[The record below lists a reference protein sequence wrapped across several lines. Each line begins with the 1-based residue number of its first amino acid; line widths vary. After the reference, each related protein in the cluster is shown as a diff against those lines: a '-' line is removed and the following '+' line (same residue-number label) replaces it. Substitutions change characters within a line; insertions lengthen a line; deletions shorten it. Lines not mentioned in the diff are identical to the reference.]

1 MTEHPQ
7 VLEDTMRT
15 QAIRNERGM
24 ALFMALLML
33 VVLATLAVGAIMLSG
48 NASLLGKYHAK
59 DAEMRASADAGL
71 EWARDTING
80 TLGILPAVGFDT
92 LQLRVPVRDAGG
104 TVIPGFTRSVFIGK
118 SGTTTGQFGVYA
130 SVISRID
137 DNAGRAVVVRR
148 AELAQESFSQFA
160 RFDDVTTSSVVFAN
174 GIQVFGPIHTNG
186 TLYVGS
192 GGTRPIFHGLA
203 TTASTVQTASNGT
216 FKMGYKQGVPRINLP
231 TPANLATMDGYA
243 TTASLSLAGGA
254 VGPNVYNPQVR
265 IEFVP
270 VDINGDGNFT
280 GENEGFIRVYRGKDN
295 GIGTLNYITAR
306 RWSAAAGDPNTVSPN
321 CGDVAGAAPGNF
333 LPASGHIAGG
343 PAISGH
349 NHNLNA
355 TNNQKASLNAVTR
368 RCYLGGDPRLTN
380 GWQAGIG
387 GATPAAP
394 PNDYGAWVPWPG
406 YAGGPAPAAIA
417 GGVVHPA
424 LGGGVVGAD
433 QARFLWPV
441 NRPFNPNFAGVV
453 YVNGSVA
460 ISGVVR
466 GQVTVAASGNVLL
479 ADDLLYVTAPGSIP
493 DCYQNG
499 AVWADMLGVLT
510 PQFFVI
516 EDNNV
521 NSPFQ
526 VNGVY
531 VKGYDESAD
540 ETIHGAVLTLNSVM
554 SEGLGTGSDN
564 SEVCAGNPVGR
575 GCFNMV
581 GAAIQGVNAAR
592 MQGSAGGAT
601 GWNPQ
606 WTYDRCDGI
615 KGPPYFPTTGRYYKN
630 RYYEIDPVG
639 FTVAGWFAANQ

>member
-1 MTEHPQ
+1 
-7 VLEDTMRT
+7 MRT
-15 QAIRNERGM
+15 QAIRNQRGM

-80 TLGILPAVGFDT
+80 TLGILPAAGFDT
-92 LQLRVPVRDAGG
+92 LQLRLPVRDAGG
-104 TVIPGFTRSVFIGK
+104 TVIPGFTRSVFAGR

-186 TLYVGS
+186 TLYVGAS
-192 GGTRPIFHGLA
+192 ATRPIFHGLA
-203 TTASTVQTASNGT
+203 TTASTIQTVANGT
-216 FKMGYKQGVPRINLP
+216 FKKGYKQGVARINLP
-231 TPANLATMDGYA
+231 TPASLATLDGYA
-243 TTASLSLAGGA
+243 TTANLSVTGGA
-254 VGPNVYNPQVR
+254 VGTTVYNPHTR

-280 GENEGFIRVYRGKDN
+280 GENEGFMRVYRANNN
-295 GIGTLNYITAR
+295 GPAALTYVTAR
-306 RWSAAAGDPNTVSPN
+306 KWSASATDPNATSPN
-321 CGDVAGAAPGNF
+321 CGDVANGTFYTTGA
-333 LPASGHIAGG
+333 HIAGG
-343 PAISGH
+343 PAGH
-349 NHNLNA
+349 SHNLNLL
-355 TNNQKASLNAVTR
+355 NNQRASLNAASR
-368 RCYLGGDPRLTN
+368 RCYLGGDPRLTD
-380 GWQAGIG
+380 GWVVN
-387 GATPAAP
+387 TPPPWAVNAP
-394 PNDYGAWVPWPG
+394 SALGAWVPWPG
-406 YAGGPAPAAIA
+406 YAGGGAAPAAIA
-417 GGVVHPA
+417 NGQIHPA
-424 LGGGVVGAD
+424 FGGGQVGAMAD
-433 QARFLWPV
+433 YLWPI
-441 NRPFNPNFAGVV
+441 NRPFNPNFSGVV

-479 ADDLLYVTAPGSIP
+479 ADDLIYVTAPGSIP
-493 DCYQNG
+493 DCNQNG

-510 PQFFVI
+510 AQFFVI

-526 VNGVY
+526 VNGAY
-531 VKGYDESAD
+531 VKGYDETAD
-540 ETIHGAVLTLNSVM
+540 ETVHGAVLTLNSVM
-554 SEGLGTGSDN
+554 SEALGTGSDN

-581 GAAIQGVNAAR
+581 GAAIQGINAAR
-592 MQGSAGGAT
+592 MQSSGGGAT

-639 FTVAGWFAANQ
+639 FDVAAWFAANQ

>member
-1 MTEHPQ
+1 
-7 VLEDTMRT
+7 MRT
-15 QAIRNERGM
+15 QAIRNQRGM

-80 TLGILPAVGFDT
+80 TLGILPAAGFVT
-92 LQLRVPVRDAGG
+92 LQSRQPVRDAGG
-104 TVIPGFTRSVFIGK
+104 TVIPGFTRSVFAGR
-118 SGTTTGQFGVYA
+118 SGATTGQFGVYA

-160 RFDDVTTSSVVFAN
+160 RFDDTTTSSVVFAN

-186 TLYVGS
+186 VLYVGAS
-192 GGTRPIFHGLA
+192 ATPAVFHGLA
-203 TTASTVQTASNGT
+203 TTASTINSVANGT
-216 FKMGYKQGVPRINLP
+216 FKKGYKQGVARINLP
-231 TPANLATMDGYA
+231 TPASLATLDGYA
-243 TTASLSLAGGA
+243 TTANLSVTGGA
-254 VGPNVYNPQVR
+254 LGTTVYNPQTR

-270 VDINGDGNFT
+270 VDLDGDGDFT
-280 GENEGFIRVYRGKDN
+280 DENEGFIRVYRAN
-295 GIGTLNYITAR
+295 NTTANALNYVTAR
-306 RWSAAAGDPNTVSPN
+306 RWAAGTDPNATSPN
-321 CGDVAGAAPGNF
+321 CGDVSGGVFMTAADHSNTTLAP
-333 LPASGHIAGG
+333 
-343 PAISGH
+343 H
-349 NHNLNA
+349 NHNTASTLA
-355 TNNQKASLNAVTR
+355 NQRASLNLASR

-380 GWQAGIG
+380 GWVVNSP
-387 GATPAAP
+387 TPAAA
-394 PNDYGAWVPWPG
+394 NLGAWIRWPG
-406 YAGGPAPAAIA
+406 YGAGAAPAAIA
-417 GGVVHPA
+417 NGTMHPA
-424 LGGGVVGAD
+424 LGGGLVGNAMAD
-433 QARFLWPV
+433 YLWPI
-441 NRPFNPNFAGVV
+441 NRPLNPNFSGVI
-453 YVNGSVA
+453 YVNGSVG

-466 GQVTVAASGNVLL
+466 GQVTVAASGNVML
-479 ADDLLYVTAPGSIP
+479 ADDLIYVTAPGSVP
-493 DCYQNG
+493 DCNQNG

-510 PQFFVI
+510 PQFFMI
-516 EDNNV
+516 EDNSV

-526 VNGVY
+526 AGTAAY
-531 VKGYDESAD
+531 VKGYDETAD

-554 SEGLGTGSDN
+554 SEALGTGSDN

-581 GAAIQGVNAAR
+581 GAAIQGKNAAR

-606 WTYDRCDGI
+606 WTFDRCDGI

>member
-1 MTEHPQ
+1 MK
-7 VLEDTMRT
+7 T
-15 QAIRNERGM
+15 QGIRNRRGM
-24 ALFMALLML
+24 ALFMALLLL

-80 TLGILPAVGFDT
+80 TLGILPPAGFVI
-92 LQLRVPVRDAGG
+92 LQFQVPVRDAGG
-104 TVIPGFTRSVFIGK
+104 TVIPGFTRSVFAGR

-160 RFDDVTTSSVVFAN
+160 RFDDTTVSSVVFAN

-186 TLYVGS
+186 PLYVGS
-192 GGTRPIFHGLA
+192 SGTPAVFHGLA
-203 TTASTVQTASNGT
+203 TTASTIQSVANGT
-216 FKMGYKQGVPRINLP
+216 FKKGYKQNVARINLP
-231 TPANLATMDGYA
+231 TPASLATLDGYA
-243 TTASLSLAGGA
+243 TTAGLSLAGGA
-254 VGPNVYNPQVR
+254 LGTTVYNPQVR

-270 VDINGDGNFT
+270 VDIDGDGDFT
-280 GENEGFIRVYRGKDN
+280 DENEGFIRVYRAN
-295 GIGTLNYITAR
+295 NTNAASLTYVTAR
-306 RWSAAAGDPNTVSPN
+306 RWNTASATDPNANSPN
-321 CGDVAGAAPGNF
+321 CGDVSGGVFMTAADHNNAT
-333 LPASGHIAGG
+333 PA
-343 PAISGH
+343 PH
-349 NHNLNA
+349 NHNTASTLA
-355 TNNQKASLNAVTR
+355 NQRASLNLASR
-368 RCYLGGDPRLTN
+368 RCYLGGDARLTN
-380 GWQAGIG
+380 GWVAN
-387 GATPAAP
+387 TPVP
-394 PNDYGAWVPWPG
+394 GNYGQWLRWPG
-406 YAGGPAPAAIA
+406 YGAGAAPAAIA
-417 GGVVHPA
+417 NGTIHPA
-424 LGGGVVGAD
+424 LGGGLVGNAMAD
-433 QARFLWPV
+433 YLWPI
-441 NRPFNPNFAGVV
+441 NRPFNPNFSGVI
-453 YVNGSVA
+453 YVNGSVG
-460 ISGVVR
+460 ISGIVR

-479 ADDLLYVTAPGSIP
+479 ADDLIYVTAPGSIP
-493 DCYQNG
+493 DCNQNG

-510 PQFFVI
+510 AQFFVI
-516 EDNNV
+516 EDNSV

-526 VNGVY
+526 AGTVNY
-531 VKGYDESAD
+531 VKGYDETAD

-554 SEGLGTGSDN
+554 SEALGTGSDN

-581 GAAIQGVNAAR
+581 GAAIQGKNAAR
-592 MQGSAGGAT
+592 MQGSGGGAT